1 MDRSEK
7 WYEYKPE
14 AMIEKDW
21 FKILWDFKIQVKIY
35 LSIEDL
41 ILSWLKGNKKSV
53 MVDIASTGDQKV
65 QEKQQKKTDNYQD
78 LKTEIART

>member
-1 MDRSEK
+1 
-7 WYEYKPE
+7 
-14 AMIEKDW
+14 
-21 FKILWDFKIQVKIY
+21 
-35 LSIEDL
+35 
-41 ILSWLKGNKKSV
+41 

>member
-35 LSIEDL
+35 LSIEEL
-41 ILSWLKGNKKSV
+41 ILSWLKGNKKICDGGHSFNRRSEG
-53 MVDIASTGDQKV
+53 AR
-65 QEKQQKKTDNYQD
+65 KT
-78 LKTEIART
+78 TEED